1 MLRLNKIET
10 GQWTEAWKNTFSICK
25 EPNTD
30 RPEEAIM
37 GFHSQPNCGY
47 WQETWYNNIRGL
59 DEPLNQIEIQ
69 KIKNKALKVPT

>member
-10 GQWTEAWKNTFSICK
+10 GQWIEAWKNTFSICK

-37 GFHSQPNCGY
+37 GFHTPNLIVATDKKHG
-47 WQETWYNNIRGL
+47 T
-59 DEPLNQIEIQ
+59 
-69 KIKNKALKVPT
+69 TT